1 MLILEKIRTKLSL
14 ILQKFENTTEILS
27 YDRELM
33 SRYNI
38 WPIDRFDTKFML
50 FIILAMLIPSVSI
63 IGLK

>member
-38 WPIDRFDTKFML
+38 WPIDRFDIKFML